1 MLVLDSNIISYYF
14 RGHPPV
20 VRRLQAVPPANVG
33 IPAIVEYELRYGLL
47 RLPPE
52 AAVPRLAVLE
62 KLLIP
67 MQVLPFDAACAQ
79 QAASIRCTLEA
90 EGMSIGPHDVLIA
103 ATALCQQAPL
113 VTHNVREFSRVAGL
127 QVLDWYED

>member
-1 MLVLDSNIISYYF
+1 
-14 RGHPPV
+14 V

-52 AAVPRLAVLE
+52 AAAPRLAVLE
-62 KLLIP
+62 KLLAP
-67 MQVLPFDAACAQ
+67 MQTLPFDAACAQ
-79 QAASIRCTLEA
+79 RAASVRCALETQ
-90 EGMSIGPHDVLIA
+90 GMSIGPHDILIA
-103 ATALCQQAPL
+103 ATALCHQASL